1 MTIKSS
7 SYAVALLAGL
17 VMPAVSLPVGAFAQT
32 PSAAPS
38 TGSSTG
44 SSTGPSTAP
53 STAPSTGRSTAAK
66 PMASASKLSSPAER
80 VEQHITQMHA
90 ELRITPAQQAQWDQF
105 AQVMRDNAKGM
116 DQIVEQRGAHLA
128 TMTAPENM
136 SSYTQI
142 AQQHAQD
149 MQKLTAAFQTLYS
162 GLSDEQKKNADEV
175 FRARGEQHAAM
186 KH

>member
-32 PSAAPS
+32 QSAAP
-38 TGSSTG
+38 T
-44 SSTGPSTAP
+44 TAP
-53 STAPSTGRSTAAK
+53 PATPPTTPPTGAK
-66 PMASASKLSSPAER
+66 PMASASKATSPAER
-80 VEQHITQMHA
+80 VEQHITQMRA

-116 DQIVEQRGAHLA
+116 DQIVDQRGVHLA

-136 SSYTQI
+136 ASYAQI

-175 FRARGEQHAAM
+175 FRARGQQHAAA